1 MYHWPRA
8 MIPLAALLV
17 LQTAPVEAL
26 VYSTTASYWADR
38 PELAMDGDPKTAF
51 RSYRGFGPGDD
62 FRVTLSRPVP
72 FTKIVVQTGDAEGK
86 DKLENGTVEVTL
98 DSTGAKF
105 LEAGKF
111 IDGVATVPQMY
122 GGVTAIRIK
131 APKGTRKMTIREIT
145 IDPLKG
151 ESVLHALRGPGRGF
165 TDLNGFTDLKVW
177 ADKAEAQMASFWAET
192 EAILYSP
199 GFVPPNSVNVVYR
212 DDKGLPPG
220 MNGGGVMTVDAKW
233 ARAQP
238 NDTGLTV
245 HEAAH
250 SIQAGG
256 SPGWLVEATA
266 DYVRWIAYEPQNFTY
281 KVDVKNPDGRQ
292 PYRTGAAF
300 LAYVQNHYD
309 SRLVTKLY
317 DAARFGRYKDSMF
330 TDLTG
335 KSLDDLYKEFLVE
348 YAKDPKAVLQKPLPA
363 GMAPRELPKVSGPSV
378 KVDLPYTAIG
388 FYKDGSPFRANGGF
402 DDGGAAYPSSGLGR
416 TPVVGGVRFT
426 LGPVGLSN
434 VVASRGQTVR
444 LSGKH
449 GSLWLLGAAVE
460 GGQRDGKIL
469 VTYDDGSTATFTQSF
484 SDWASPE
491 SFSGEVEAIRMPFRV
506 MSDGK
511 RDENPFYVYAYG
523 FPLDRT
529 KGVRSVTLPN
539 EPNVRVLA
547 MSLAD

>member
-1 MYHWPRA
+1 
-8 MIPLAALLV
+8 MIPLAAFLLA
-17 LQTAPVEAL
+17 QAAPAEAL

-62 FRVTLSRPVP
+62 FRVMLSRPVP
-72 FTKIVVQTGDAEGK
+72 FLKIEVLTGDAEGK
-86 DKLENGTVEVTL
+86 DKLENGTVEVML
-98 DSTGAKF
+98 DSSAGRFVGGTKF
-105 LEAGKF
+105 V
-111 IDGVATVPQMY
+111 DGVATVPQMY
-122 GGVTAIRIK
+122 GAVSAIRIK
-131 APKGTRKMTIREIT
+131 APKGTRKMAIREIAIT
-145 IDPLKG
+145 PLKDDKM
-151 ESVLHALRGPGRGF
+151 LPALRGPGRPF
-165 TDLNGFTDLKVW
+165 TDLNGFTDLKGW
-177 ADKAEAQMASFWAET
+177 ADRADAQMASFWAET
-192 EAILYSP
+192 EALLYSN
-199 GFVPPNSVNVVYR
+199 GFVPPNSVNVVYSDR
-212 DDKGLPPG
+212 AGLPPG

-233 ARAQP
+233 ARAHP
-238 NDTGLTV
+238 EDTGLTV

-266 DYVRWIAYEPQNFTY
+266 DYIRWIKYEPQNFTY
-281 KVDVKNPDGRQ
+281 RVDAKNPDGRQ
-292 PYRTGAAF
+292 PYRVGAAF
-300 LAYVQNHYD
+300 LAYVENRYD

-330 TDLTG
+330 MDLTG
-335 KSLDDLYKEFLVE
+335 KSLDDLYEEFLVE
-348 YAKDPKAVLQKPLPA
+348 YAKDPKAVLQKPAPA
-363 GMAPRELPKVSGPSV
+363 GMVPRETPKVSGPSV
-378 KVDLPYTAIG
+378 SVDLPYTAIG

-402 DDGGAAYPSSGLGR
+402 DGGGAAYPSTGLGR
-416 TPVVGGVRFT
+416 TPVVGGVRFK

-449 GSLWLLGAAVE
+449 ASLWLLGAAVE
-460 GGQRDGKIL
+460 GGQRDQKFV
-469 VTYDDGSTATFTQSF
+469 VTYDDGTNATFTQSF

-491 SFSGEVEAIRMPFRV
+491 SFPGEVEAIRMPFRV

-511 RDENPFYVYAYG
+511 RDENPFWAYAYG
-523 FPLDRT
+523 FALDRT
-529 KGVRSVTLPN
+529 KGLRSVTLPT